1 MRYNE
6 YAADSL
12 QHEGVDNMEL
22 LTTFLAILYYTKF
35 SALATSH
42 FKPVSNNLYHL

>member
-6 YAADSL
+6 YAVDSL
-12 QHEGVDNMEL
+12 SHKGVDNLDL

-35 SALATSH
+35 SALSTSH
-42 FKPVSNNLYHL
+42 LKPVPNNLYHV